1 MPTDGVAC
9 SSPRSGHIPPR
20 PGADRRGPSPRGGV
34 EQMQGR
40 FARGR
45 AEARWEEYR
54 FSLRFQ
60 GSARMVRTGC
70 RARSHMRRG
79 GLRTWEHDSSPQQ
92 SSKTAEPYGKP
103 TPAPARPSSP
113 ACNPLLRGFIQV
125 LLRRRGAPCDLL
137 PSSCSCW
144 GCGASGRSCSPGP
157 DRAWSR
163 HHTTHR
169 RHDPQAHAAFAT
181 EPGELVERSIPGI
194 RRSTSAPVA
203 GADVEP

>member
-1 MPTDGVAC
+1 MQFAQIGTHSLA
-9 SSPRSGHIPPR
+9 SGCRQTGSLAPGR
-20 PGADRRGPSPRGGV
+20 GGADAGEVRTRESGSTLGGV
-34 EQMQGR
+34 PVFVEIPR
-40 FARGR
+40 FCSNGQN
-45 AEARWEEYR
+45 WL
-54 FSLRFQ
+54 S
-60 GSARMVRTGC
+60 
-70 RARSHMRRG
+70 RSHMRRG